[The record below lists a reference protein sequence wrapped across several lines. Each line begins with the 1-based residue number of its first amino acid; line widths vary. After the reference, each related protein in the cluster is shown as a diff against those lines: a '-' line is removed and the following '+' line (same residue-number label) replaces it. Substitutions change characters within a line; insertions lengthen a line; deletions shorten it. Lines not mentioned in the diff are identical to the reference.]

1 MSRLKFNVQ
10 TRAQSVLES
19 IYEDINR
26 RLVGGPTGLCPVE
39 MSAAMVSFCHAQTCG
54 KCVPCRIGTLRLRE
68 ILERICSGKG
78 KDGDIELL
86 EELCAQIKDG
96 SLCGLGQT
104 APNPVLT
111 TLRYFRDEY
120 EAHIKEHRCPSGE
133 CPELISYHIDADKCR
148 GCTLCGKKCPVGA
161 ISGEVK
167 KPHIIDGEKCI
178 KCGSCKAVCRFD
190 AIFVK

>member
-1 MSRLKFNVQ
+1 MDEDTCMVDMARFFLDF
-10 TRAQSVLES
+10 TRKES
-19 IYEDINR
+19 
-26 RLVGGPTGLCPVE
+26 
-39 MSAAMVSFCHAQTCG
+39 CG
-54 KCVPCRIGTLRLRE
+54 KCNYCRVGTKRLLEKLEKITSGNGTLE
-68 ILERICSGKG
+68 DIDDLEA
-78 KDGDIELL
+78 
-86 EELCAQIKDG
+86 LCYYIKEN

-104 APNPVLT
+104 APNPVLS
-111 TLRYFRDEY
+111 TLRYFRHEY
-120 EAHIKEHRCPSGE
+120 EAHVKEHRCPAGE

-148 GCTLCGKKCPVGA
+148 GCTLCSKKCPVGA